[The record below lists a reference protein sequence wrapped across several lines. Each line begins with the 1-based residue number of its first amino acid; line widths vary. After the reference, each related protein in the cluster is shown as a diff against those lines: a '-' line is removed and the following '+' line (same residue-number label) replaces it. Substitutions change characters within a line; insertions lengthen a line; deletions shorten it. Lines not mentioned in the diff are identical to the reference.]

1 MKNPQTSGVENSH
14 LAKLG
19 FKMTLVPEIDME
31 NSNNSATPGSH
42 PHQKVAVIIPA
53 KDEADSIGATIRA
66 CKALPRADLFVVI
79 DDGSTDN
86 TGEAARSAG
95 AVVVRHSVNRGKASA
110 METGAKVVAMRDPE
124 DGPRRLILFL
134 DADLGDSAAETYPLV
149 EAVIQGRT
157 DCAIAALPRQAGAGG
172 HGFVTRLSRRA
183 IRWASGWEPLQPLS
197 GQRCLR
203 AEAFFDC
210 LPLAHKWGV
219 ETGMTIDLLVKGYS
233 VQEVPCDLRHR
244 ATGNDMAGYR
254 HRFSQFRDVF
264 LASAT
269 RFVRHVRA
277 PLKQRLSAAINQQ
290 PGEVY
295 CLK

>member
-1 MKNPQTSGVENSH
+1 MPETDKENS
-14 LAKLG
+14 K
-19 FKMTLVPEIDME
+19 
-31 NSNNSATPGSH
+31 NSAPVI
-42 PHQKVAVIIPA
+42 PDPNQKVAVIIPA
-53 KDEADSIGATIRA
+53 KDEGDSIGATIRA
-66 CKALPRADLFVVI
+66 SKALPGADLFVVI
-79 DDGSTDN
+79 DDGSSDN

-124 DGPRRLILFL
+124 EGPRRLILFL
-134 DADLGDSAAETYPLV
+134 DADLGDSAAQTFPLV
-149 EAVIQGRT
+149 EAVMQGRT

-183 IRWASGWEPLQPLS
+183 IRWATGWEPLQPLS
-197 GQRCLR
+197 GQRCLS

-233 VQEVPCDLRHR
+233 VQEVPCDLTHR

-254 HRFSQFRDVF
+254 HRLSQFRDVF

-277 PLKQRLSAAINQQ
+277 PLRLRLSAAIKQA

>member
-31 NSNNSATPGSH
+31 NSDNSATPGSH

-95 AVVVRHSVNRGKASA
+95 AVVVRHSVHRGKASA

>member
-1 MKNPQTSGVENSH
+1 
-14 LAKLG
+14 
-19 FKMTLVPEIDME
+19 MTLVPEIDME

-254 HRFSQFRDVF
+254 HRFSQFRYVF